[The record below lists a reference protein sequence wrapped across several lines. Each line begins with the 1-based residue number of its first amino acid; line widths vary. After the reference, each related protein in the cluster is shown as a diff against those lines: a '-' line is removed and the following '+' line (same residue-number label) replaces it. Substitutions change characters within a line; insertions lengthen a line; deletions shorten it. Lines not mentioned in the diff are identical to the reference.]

1 MAVYLDARK
10 TSNRAALFNK
20 RIVFRCGNYG
30 RSVVSIVHKR
40 ATLRVRNT
48 EQERARERERRERE
62 HGGVRKDRRG
72 GSVAGVR

>member
-40 ATLRVRNT
+40 ATLRVRN
-48 EQERARERERRERE
+48 RE
-62 HGGVRKDRRG
+62 HERGERGSMVACERTGGVDRWL
-72 GSVAGVR
+72 A

>member
-48 EQERARERERRERE
+48 EQERERERGERGSMVACE
-62 HGGVRKDRRG
+62 RTGGVDRWL
-72 GSVAGVR
+72 A

>member
-40 ATLRVRNT
+40 ATLRVRNR
-48 EQERARERERRERE
+48 EYERGERGSMVACERT
-62 HGGVRKDRRG
+62 GGVDRWL
-72 GSVAGVR
+72 A

>member
-48 EQERARERERRERE
+48 EQEREKERRERE